1 MGKVLEKKRL
11 DAFLRRVSR
20 GADLIAPVKRDT
32 LRFEVVRDYDDICL
46 EGRPLFP
53 IKKFFSPAKQDLFT
67 LNLTKKKL
75 FKEDEI
81 KLKPRVIFGGRLC
94 DFNGLLRLDKLF
106 LSGEY
111 QDDYYRLARENTLL
125 LGINCDPPPSEY
137 CFCESMDLERYY
149 DLFFHDLGDKYYV
162 EAGSAKGEALI
173 MELEDYDFL
182 IPPIRCEKKLDRKD
196 LAKHYDDPAWEKENE
211 KCLSCGKCT
220 AHCTT
225 CLCFDMIDEL
235 EPDMKRGKRYKEWD
249 SCQFLNFTLVAGGF
263 VFRKDRLTRFKHR
276 IYHKL
281 QYFRE
286 NFGVD
291 MCTGCGRCIEACPR
305 LIDFTEVINKFD
317 QSRV

>member
-11 DAFLRRVSR
+11 NEFLGEISK
-20 GADLIAPVKRDT
+20 GADLIAPVKRGT
-32 LRFEVVRDYDDICL
+32 LRFETVKDFDSICL

-53 IKKFFSPAKQDLFT
+53 LKKFFSPAKRDVFGLT
-67 LNLTKKKL
+67 LTDKNKP
-75 FKEDEI
+75 FEEN
-81 KLKPRVIFGGRLC
+81 KPRIRQRIVFGARLC

-106 LSGEY
+106 LSEEY
-111 QDDYYRLARENTLL
+111 KDDHYKLARENTLL

-149 DLFFHDLGDKYYV
+149 DLFFHDLGDKYYIEV
-162 EAGSAKGEALI
+162 GSLKGKALVKG
-173 MELEDYDFL
+173 LEDYDFS
-182 IPPIRCEKKLDRKD
+182 IPPIKCDKKLDRKD
-196 LAKHYDDPAWEKENE
+196 IAHYYEDPTWEKENE

-225 CLCFDMIDEL
+225 CLCFDVEDKMDVNL
-235 EPDMKRGKRYKEWD
+235 NKGRRFKEWD
-249 SCQFLNFTLVAGGF
+249 SCQFLNFTLVAGGY
-263 VFRKDRLTRFKHR
+263 VFRKERLARFKHR

-286 NFGVD
+286 KFGLD

-305 LIDFTEVINKFD
+305 LIDFTDVVNKFK
-317 QSRV
+317 